1 MPNCRMSRVCY
12 AFVKCCPGF
21 LLMELRAARIRHLHE
36 QLVVQRS
43 GGTGSVRLG
52 ECGGPSGSTTGFITV
67 TTPKG
72 AL

>member
-1 MPNCRMSRVCY
+1 
-12 AFVKCCPGF
+12 
-21 LLMELRAARIRHLHE
+21 MELRAARIRHLHE